1 MEATYG
7 FLLLAGLSLALFYS
21 SGQLQPRA
29 LVAVLAWVLVV
40 SAFALSGLFSDDPR
54 RFIGVMAG
62 LFAGTGLLIW
72 YAPQR
77 PVAQGWFLA
86 LHSLRMGVE
95 WVLHELYGQG
105 LVPRLMTWDGW
116 NFDIAIGIT
125 AALLGLV
132 HLVRKK
138 PLPALAWKIWNL
150 TGLAFL
156 LWIVAIAIFSAPLPL
171 QQLAFDQ
178 PNVAVLSFPFCLL
191 PALVVPLVFLAHWRA
206 LRS

>member
-1 MEATYG
+1 
-7 FLLLAGLSLALFYS
+7 
-21 SGQLQPRA
+21 
-29 LVAVLAWVLVV
+29 
-40 SAFALSGLFSDDPR
+40 
-54 RFIGVMAG
+54 
-62 LFAGTGLLIW
+62 
-72 YAPQR
+72 
-77 PVAQGWFLA
+77 
-86 LHSLRMGVE
+86 
-95 WVLHELYGQG
+95 
-105 LVPRLMTWDGW
+105 MTWDGW

-156 LWIVAIAIFSAPLPL
+156 VWIVAIAILSAPLPL